1 MTNAQ
6 VDLTGLDEPARI
18 EAFRV
23 SANLFSTMG
32 LSPLIGRGFS
42 PQEDSPAGEPVAILG
57 HGSWERRFGADR
69 GIVGRQIVLDGNP
82 TTVVG
87 VMPPKLELGLFRDV
101 EIWTRLAMDENR
113 AEQAERNLMVLG
125 RLRPDASVDE
135 ARAEVETIA
144 AFGHAMDQGHR
155 CGR

>member
-69 GIVGRQIVLDGNP
+69 GIVGRQIVLDGKPNHRGGCHAAQAR
-82 TTVVG
+82 TGFVSRR
-87 VMPPKLELGLFRDV
+87 RDLDS
-101 EIWTRLAMDENR
+101 TRH
-113 AEQAERNLMVLG
+113 G
-125 RLRPDASVDE
+125 
-135 ARAEVETIA
+135 
-144 AFGHAMDQGHR
+144 
-155 CGR
+155 